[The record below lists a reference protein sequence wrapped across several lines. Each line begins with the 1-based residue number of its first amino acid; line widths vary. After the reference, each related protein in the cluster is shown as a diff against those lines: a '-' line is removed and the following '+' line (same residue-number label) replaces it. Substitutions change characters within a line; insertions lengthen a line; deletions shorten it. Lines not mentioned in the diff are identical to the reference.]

1 MAGAPPRIAV
11 GCVDE
16 LRDGVYSVARHPA
29 GDTEAGSNHPATHHQ
44 HTVVLPGQLLL
55 DDDLR
60 NYIHV
65 EQLPQQTAWT
75 IDLGDANVAMLTPLL
90 EKMFLQTRAVDGVP
104 VADAIGGGLD
114 GVVHPRLDR
123 FEFDVPF
130 RQQDKFA
137 EVWIQYVLT
146 LYNPDGSVVTEWP
159 VNGYGKAEIGRE
171 AEDSVHR
178 AAVVALREVG
188 AAISTNFAVHPDVS
202 LWLQERGHET
212 ALSAGRGQ

>member
-1 MAGAPPRIAV
+1 MPIAIRPSPLLGWSAV
-11 GCVDE
+11 AALLSGCT
-16 LRDGVYSVARHPA
+16 SA
-29 GDTEAGSNHPATHHQ
+29 
-44 HTVVLPGQLLL
+44 VVVESDFPTPLVEPLPISIGLIL

-104 VADAIGGGLD
+104 VADTVGGSLD

-130 RQQDKFA
+130 GQQDKFA